1 MKVKSDEY
9 IYEDVRS
16 AEEVYRDYVAMGYDD
31 VDYANIDKQYE
42 RSRGYLDSVFE
53 REGMNN
59 DTDHEENISWRGC
72 FYRGRTLT
80 VGGNDYYVAAAMY
93 ENPFTDPDIKLLKI
107 HMYVSPLI
115 FICCVAV
122 LMISYRKKKKEII
135 ADESRR
141 NLIAAI
147 AHDVR
152 GPVTAISG
160 YAENLQQIAKDSE
173 SRHYTDSILDNVAYI
188 NEMITG
194 MLSYMRL
201 ENTMT
206 IKKKTWNWIS

>member
-72 FYRGRTLT
+72 LYRGRTLT

-93 ENPFTDPDIKLLKI
+93 ENPFTDSDMKLLKI
-107 HMYVSPLI
+107 LMYV
-115 FICCVAV
+115 FISTDFYLLCGSAYD
-122 LMISYRKKKKEII
+122 IIQKKEK
-135 ADESRR
+135 R
-141 NLIAAI
+141 
-147 AHDVR
+147 
-152 GPVTAISG
+152 
-160 YAENLQQIAKDSE
+160 
-173 SRHYTDSILDNVAYI
+173 
-188 NEMITG
+188 
-194 MLSYMRL
+194 
-201 ENTMT
+201 
-206 IKKKTWNWIS
+206 